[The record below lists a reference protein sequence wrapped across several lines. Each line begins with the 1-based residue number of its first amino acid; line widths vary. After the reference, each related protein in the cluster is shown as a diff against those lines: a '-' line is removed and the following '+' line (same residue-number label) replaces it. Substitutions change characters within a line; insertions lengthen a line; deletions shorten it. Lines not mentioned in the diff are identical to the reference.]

1 MKDYI
6 LNIFFVLIHQEAKEV
21 CMANGL
27 EDTVLNNCVFDV
39 LMTNDTSFADQQS
52 LKIGKKFM
60 FKCNMS
66 IEYINDKN

>member
-1 MKDYI
+1 
-6 LNIFFVLIHQEAKEV
+6 
-21 CMANGL
+21 MANGL
-27 EDTVLNNCVFDV
+27 ENTVLNNCVFDV